1 MSKNKTK
8 MYTNALFESFW
19 MSKTK
24 DRLLVYV
31 KVRPIVLAF
40 FITIFGIGNA
50 MSVEEAKYTVEL
62 QEEKFE
68 LRSYEP
74 HILAETFVEG
84 DFDAAG
90 NKAFRK
96 LFKYISGNNK
106 SRQKVAMTS
115 PVGQGVASEKI
126 DMTSPVGQQQEASG
140 KWAVSFMMPASFTQE
155 SIPVPNDPTVILRQV
170 PARQIASIRYSGF
183 WSEKSYLRHKEKLQ
197 EWAKE
202 KGLDV
207 VGEAEWARY
216 NSPFTPWFMRR
227 NEILLHVVDPLKKY

>member
-1 MSKNKTK
+1 MIKNKK
-8 MYTNALFESFW
+8 IMYTNTSFRSCW
-19 MSKTK
+19 VLKMK
-24 DRLLVYV
+24 DRLIVRV
-31 KVRPIVLAF
+31 KLFVCAI
-40 FITIFGIGNA
+40 FITIFGLGNA
-50 MSVEEAKYTVEL
+50 MAVEEAKYTVDIKDK
-62 QEEKFE
+62 KFE

-84 DFDAAG
+84 DFDSAG

-115 PVGQGVASEKI
+115 PVGQGAASEKI
-126 DMTSPVGQQQEASG
+126 DMTSPVGQQENNG
-140 KWAVSFMMPASFTQE
+140 RWAVSFMMPASFSQE
-155 SIPVPNDPTVILRQV
+155 TIPVPNDPDVILRQV
-170 PARQIASIRYSGF
+170 PARQIAALRYSGF

-202 KGLDV
+202 KGLNV

-227 NEILLHVVDPLKKY
+227 NEILLPVTNSFEKE